1 MQVDWSTLKAIR
13 RTKAVDLLYL
23 YPIGAVV
30 RQAALDLRK
39 VDEAKAAALTRLHG
53 DNSWRTAWYHELA
66 QGDLLSR
73 NPTMVHAVT
82 ARQIEAWFQAKLET
96 LFPYVSEPLPL
107 LTRRGAKLFSLFLAV
122 SNESPAAIALAKK
135 AVTSI
140 MKPGKR

>member
-107 LTRRGAKLFSLFLAV
+107 LTRRGANSSRFFWRYQTKVQLRSH
-122 SNESPAAIALAKK
+122 S
-135 AVTSI
+135 
-140 MKPGKR
+140 RRRR